1 MFIEQ
6 GTQFQ
11 LKLRESALK
20 ESGDLSF
27 QQLDF
32 AREPFSGADD
42 PELRWLVLPSR
53 YVVVDDADPRV
64 RPGHYFG
71 SFDEYRTGSL
81 GHCLIESP
89 KGSLGAILL
98 LRKSLSHSP
107 MESWVARFLMEL
119 SRLPNIQ
126 TLAKHLPKWEPGEHD
141 LVADPQSGGWRKN
154 WHKWMQ
160 QNSGDATGRT
170 MKVPNEDGAGWASAP
185 VQDYRP
191 HNLAFCSDYQSVTLL
206 AGGRLPVAVA
216 ADALKA
222 MMPKREL
229 VIFYD

>member
-6 GTQFQ
+6 GTRFQ
-11 LKLRESALK
+11 LKLRETVLK
-20 ESGDLSF
+20 ESGDLWF

-32 AREPFSGADD
+32 AREPYSGADD

-53 YVVVDDADPRV
+53 YVVVDDGDPRV

-98 LRKSLSHSP
+98 LRKSLSLSP
-107 MESWVARFLMEL
+107 MESWVARFIMEL
-119 SRLPNIQ
+119 SRGPNIQ
-126 TLAKHLPKWEPGEHD
+126 NLARHSPNWQSGEHE
-141 LVADPQSGGWRKN
+141 LVVDSQSGIWRKR
-154 WHKWMQ
+154 WQQWMQ
-160 QNSGDATGRT
+160 QNGGNATVRT
-170 MKVPNEDGAGWASAP
+170 MKLPNEDGAGWESAP
-185 VQDYRP
+185 IQDYRP
-191 HNLAFCSDYQSVTLL
+191 HNLAFCSDYQSLTFL
-206 AGGRLPVAVA
+206 AGGRFPIAVA

-229 VIFYD
+229 VINYD